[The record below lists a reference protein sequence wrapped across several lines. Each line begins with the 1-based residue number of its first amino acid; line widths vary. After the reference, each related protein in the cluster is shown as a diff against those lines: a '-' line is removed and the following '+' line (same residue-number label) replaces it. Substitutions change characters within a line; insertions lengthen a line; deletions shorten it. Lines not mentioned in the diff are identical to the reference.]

1 MQNKLVR
8 LFPTEPTGCLVK
20 VKNVALFEKEIDIK
34 HFLEHI
40 VDVCLM
46 QTNFAKNEAYVLLHS
61 MEEVSHLMRL
71 YPIISK
77 NMAFIHSN
85 GDNVEIEVF
94 NKDEERIFWRV
105 AKRNNAN
112 FYVCCNVHK

>member
-8 LFPTEPTGCLVK
+8 LFPTERCLVK

-34 HFLEHI
+34 HFLEHSASLK
-40 VDVCLM
+40 CAKG
-46 QTNFAKNEAYVLLHS
+46 TNFAKNEAYVLLHS
-61 MEEVSHLMRL
+61 MEEVSHLMRM

-77 NMAFIHSN
+77 NMAFIHSD